1 MMASRGPDIARNLE
15 KVRERIARAAAR
27 AGRSAESV
35 TLVAVTKGV
44 PPDLVRE
51 AVEAGVTDIG
61 ENRVQEGAAK
71 RSALDP
77 TCPGLV
83 WHFIGHLQ
91 ANKAARASRLFD
103 LIHSVDR
110 RRVAEALSRAWTRDG
125 RPEPLKVLVQ
135 VNASGEETKFGVRP
149 EAATDLVR
157 VVCRL
162 PGLRVMGLMTMAPL
176 TPDPEETRPV
186 FRRVRRLAMEID
198 RLGLS
203 GVSMEYL
210 SMGMSQDYEVAVSEG
225 ANVVRIGTAIFGPRE
240 G

>member
-15 KVRERIARAAAR
+15 KVREKIARAAAR
-27 AGRSAESV
+27 AGRSAEDV

-51 AVEAGVTDIG
+51 AVEAGVTDVG

-71 RSALDP
+71 RSVLDP
-77 TCPGLV
+77 TCPELV

-91 ANKAARASRLFD
+91 TNKAARASRLFD

-110 RRVAEALSRAWTRDG
+110 RRVAEALSRAWMRGG

-135 VNASGEETKFGVRP
+135 VNASGEETKFGVPP
-149 EAATDLVR
+149 EAAADLVR
-157 VVCRL
+157 EVCRL
-162 PGLRVMGLMTMAPL
+162 PGLEVMGLMTMAPL
-176 TPDPEETRPV
+176 TDDPEETRPV
-186 FRRVRRLAMEID
+186 FRRVRRLAREIE
-198 RLGLS
+198 RLGLP
-203 GVSMEYL
+203 GVSMELL